1 MQINN
6 SYITQYT
13 TQKADLKKQVNI
25 AFSGTKFNP
34 LKFSDIFIK
43 KSNAFNRGLNSL
55 KNIKKGEFGTI
66 CKGSIP
72 LKPFW
77 AEFNATEHK
86 KLKQIGIS
94 TNADGIP
101 RSFLKSTAEKPLSTS
116 FVHSCSVMYLYN
128 KNTNTHFLYHA
139 SESVPKKELKYM
151 IENFMPE
158 GCTHAIITPGDAY
171 WTDVHKLSLPEMFN
185 AIKETY
191 PDTITNVCHMTS
203 QYPEIVGYKGKLYEI
218 PNRDVNLQIGPYYED
233 YGQASFKI
241 SDIEGFNTIDK
252 IKYEAYNRKT
262 SKQLKEVFSKKN
274 WDEELKKALLGIIDK
289 RSKTIEA
296 IEDCKTFEEVKSLIK
311 RLGNVANPEYYT
323 AFYEKLKLFPKKQK

>member
-6 SYITQYT
+6 SYIPQNKT
-13 TQKADLKKQVNI
+13 TKADLKKQVNI
-25 AFSGTKFNP
+25 AFSGIKFDP
-34 LKFSDIFIK
+34 LKISDIFIK
-43 KSNAFNRGLNSL
+43 RTNPFNRGLNSL
-55 KNIKKGEFGTI
+55 KNIRKGEFGTI
-66 CKGSIP
+66 CIGSIP

-77 AEFNATEHK
+77 KEFNATEHK

-128 KNTNTHFLYHA
+128 KHTNTHFLYHA

-151 IENFMPE
+151 VKNFMPE
-158 GCTHAIITPGDAY
+158 GCTHAVITPGDAY
-171 WTDVHKLSLPEMFN
+171 WADIHKISLPGIFD

-191 PDTITNVCHMTS
+191 PNTIINVCHMSS

-218 PNRDVNLQIGPYYED
+218 PNRDVILQIGPHFED

-252 IKYEAYNRKT
+252 IKYDAYT
-262 SKQLKEVFSKKN
+262 KETTEKVKDYFYKKN
-274 WDEELKKALLGIIDK
+274 WDNELKKVLFGIIDK
-289 RSKTIEA
+289 KVKTIEA
-296 IEDCKTFEEVKSLIK
+296 IENCKTFEDLKNIIEQ
-311 RLGNVANPEYYT
+311 LGDITNPEYYM
-323 AFYEKLKLFPKKQK
+323 AIHEKLKLFPKKPK